1 MDTKVTF
8 RIDERLKEELQH
20 MAICQH
26 TTMNALLVQ
35 SVSECLARYLGERC
49 LIQKGLAH

>member
-26 TTMNALLVQ
+26 TRLRPLTWCIC
-35 SVSECLARYLGERC
+35 SPR
-49 LIQKGLAH
+49 

>member
-26 TTMNALLVQ
+26 TTMNALIVQ
-35 SVSECLARYLGERC
+35 SVSECLASHLGKRC
-49 LIQKGLAH
+49 LVQKGLAH

>member
-26 TTMNALLVQ
+26 L
-35 SVSECLARYLGERC
+35 S
-49 LIQKGLAH
+49 LIHI